1 MTINVSLNNLTSLQ
15 NENTAVTQIN
25 QNSSLIEGGF
35 TTALNTTGDQ
45 MEGTLDMNSNNIINL
60 PVPATANS
68 PLRLQDLNTFIGGGT
83 IASIP
88 SGGSTG
94 DVLVKESGA
103 NFNVGWAANA
113 NISAGT
119 GISISGSNP
128 VTVGL
133 SATAG
138 SNITI
143 SGSTAVTI
151 NTVTS
156 PNFTTVT
163 TKNVS
168 NGSSNLGFGLETNPQ
183 ASVVFS
189 QNAVSGISV
198 PAQSTAIWSIGVT
211 GTPAGFNTLAFGNQA
226 QYQLARVNGNPT
238 APTAIVSGNLLGSLA
253 FRGYNGSSSIPSILV
268 EGVASENWT
277 GTANGSY
284 FTFLTTASGS
294 NTAIQAERIMAGV
307 IVGSATTDPGSG
319 NLSVSGT
326 ISSGG
331 PNILPQYTV
340 TTLPS
345 TVTGARVIVTDA
357 TATSFGSTVTGGSTN
372 VVPVFY
378 TGSAWRIG

>member
-156 PNFTTVT
+156 LTSLQLQPRMFPTV
-163 TKNVS
+163 
-168 NGSSNLGFGLETNPQ
+168 L
-183 ASVVFS
+183 
-189 QNAVSGISV
+189 
-198 PAQSTAIWSIGVT
+198 AI
-211 GTPAGFNTLAFGNQA
+211 
-226 QYQLARVNGNPT
+226 
-238 APTAIVSGNLLGSLA
+238 
-253 FRGYNGSSSIPSILV
+253 
-268 EGVASENWT
+268 
-277 GTANGSY
+277 
-284 FTFLTTASGS
+284 
-294 NTAIQAERIMAGV
+294 
-307 IVGSATTDPGSG
+307 
-319 NLSVSGT
+319 
-326 ISSGG
+326 
-331 PNILPQYTV
+331 
-340 TTLPS
+340 
-345 TVTGARVIVTDA
+345 
-357 TATSFGSTVTGGSTN
+357 
-372 VVPVFY
+372 
-378 TGSAWRIG
+378 